1 MSTEAI
7 KLFCAIVAQAIID
20 IYRGKKKTKEEAI
33 KFFKSQEYDEIAKN
47 LDKMLPQPHF
57 KNLKKLA
64 INCPEEAYKSKII
77 QVVETDS
84 FASQLRYSKK
94 LKWENKKEK
103 SQKALV
109 A

>member
-20 IYRGKKKTKEEAI
+20 IYKGKKETKEEAI
-33 KFFKSQEYDEIAKN
+33 KFFMSQEYDEISKN

-64 INCPEEAYKSKII
+64 INCPEEAYKNRII
-77 QVVETDS
+77 QVIETDS
-84 FASQLRYSKK
+84 LTTSLYYKKK
-94 LKWENKKEK
+94 LTWKDKKRK
-103 SQKALV
+103 STK
-109 A
+109 

>member
-1 MSTEAI
+1 M
-7 KLFCAIVAQAIID
+7 
-20 IYRGKKKTKEEAI
+20 
-33 KFFKSQEYDEIAKN
+33 SQEYDEISKN
-47 LDKMLPQPHF
+47 LDRMLPQPHF

-77 QVVETDS
+77 QVIETDS
-84 FASQLRYSKK
+84 LNTSLYYKKK
-94 LKWENKKEK
+94 LKWENKQEK